1 MRESSIGV
9 ESVEKSSLKWGPWE
23 LTKELPMRICS
34 SVVTIVHIKQGTE
47 VIFWHIKHLFTWK
60 ELRSNVTSV
69 TKDFWGKAIWKFI
82 CRLILERSR
91 MRALPAQRD
100 LRQSGKRRTMKRHTR
115 FKILSTKSCGKEL
128 KGRRGLTD
136 HLEIH
141 KNEKRYYCTFCP
153 LRFNT
158 NYSMRR
164 HGRKQH
170 KPESILPVEKL
181 EVPLR
186 FDFGE
191 T

>member
-1 MRESSIGV
+1 
-9 ESVEKSSLKWGPWE
+9 
-23 LTKELPMRICS
+23 
-34 SVVTIVHIKQGTE
+34 
-47 VIFWHIKHLFTWK
+47 
-60 ELRSNVTSV
+60 
-69 TKDFWGKAIWKFI
+69 
-82 CRLILERSR
+82 

-100 LRQSGKRRTMKRHTR
+100 LRQSGKRRTMKRHTQGSKSYPQKKLL
-115 FKILSTKSCGKEL
+115 KICECEMCGSRPE
-128 KGRRGLTD
+128 GRRGLTD
-136 HLEIH
+136 HMEIR

-158 NYSMRR
+158 NSSMRR